1 MQTFL
6 RLCQASL
13 LVIEASGKD
22 PKLEVRIQR
31 VLANFYQLRAE
42 LLNLTEVTAF
52 PTGRS
57 PGCIDVLDIITQMCR
72 SRWWPPNAAATLAMN
87 APTSKDRAR

>member
-13 LVIEASGKD
+13 HVIEAAGKY
-22 PKLEVRIQR
+22 PMIEARIQR

-42 LLNLTEVTAF
+42 LLNLTLVTAS
-52 PTGRS
+52 PQGGHRGRFRRFRYNRS
-57 PGCIDVLDIITQMCR
+57 NVKIPLVATQGR
-72 SRWWPPNAAATLAMN
+72 GHAGNES
-87 APTSKDRAR
+87 SHQQG